1 MPKTTLILGASAN
14 VERYAYLA
22 AERLYQKGLP
32 FELLGNKTG
41 EIFGKKIETESN
53 KITKEIDTV
62 TMYLGEKNQETYQDF
77 ILKLKPKRV
86 IFNPGA
92 ENEKFAKTLENAG
105 IQTIEA
111 CTLVMLGTG
120 QY

>member
-1 MPKTTLILGASAN
+1 MPKTTLILGASVN

-22 AERLYQKGLP
+22 AERLYKKGLP

-41 EIFGKKIETESN
+41 EVFGKKIETESA
-53 KITKEIDTV
+53 KISKEIDTV
-62 TMYLGEKNQETYQDF
+62 TMYLGEKNQKVYEDY
-77 ILKLKPKRV
+77 ILKLRPRRV

-92 ENEKFAKTLENAG
+92 ENPAFEKTLEQAG
-105 IQTIEA
+105 IEPIEA
-111 CTLVMLGTG
+111 CTLVMLSTG